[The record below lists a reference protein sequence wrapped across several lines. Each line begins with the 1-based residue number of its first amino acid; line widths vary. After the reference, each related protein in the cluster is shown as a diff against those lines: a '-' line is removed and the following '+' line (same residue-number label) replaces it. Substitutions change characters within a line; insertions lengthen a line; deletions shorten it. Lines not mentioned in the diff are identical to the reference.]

1 MPFEMSLKAITEEE
15 LMEVASLCSN
25 MVDQI
30 EAVFS
35 DLRENEKLDRKNDR
49 IRAEVT
55 RHLSSALREHSR
67 SRFDEVN
74 THVHAAQQRINDQ
87 EQVDISDDHPRIEA
101 MMKLSV
107 LKGKLDVNERRFK
120 DLLKKLNTVK

>member
-30 EAVFS
+30 EAVLS
-35 DLRENEKLDRKNDR
+35 DLCENEKLDRKNNR
-49 IRAEVT
+49 IRAAVT
-55 RHLSSALREHSR
+55 RHISSALREHSR